1 MDETYRTIITIYDIF
16 NKQHEVVVYPLSA
29 TEIDNTDNNHWHLS
43 PSLISKLRH
52 EFTKQVPDYPLSL
65 EIEVRNGDREPVYVY
80 ISHTA
85 LETAYM
91 TVAHLSTAMGCGLIK
106 ALRIIDS
113 NFVVHNGVN
122 VPFSTT
128 YGNSAQFKYT
138 NSVLVVDFSDTD
150 QSYVAVGDDGYLC
163 YLAIFKNQ
171 AYLVHNGEIMRLKFY
186 SDGIWIYNLHLEP
199 AEIPTLKKDEAIG
212 ILLRYIKGE
221 VKSDDI
227 KFI

>member
-1 MDETYRTIITIYDIF
+1 
-16 NKQHEVVVYPLSA
+16 
-29 TEIDNTDNNHWHLS
+29 
-43 PSLISKLRH
+43 
-52 EFTKQVPDYPLSL
+52 
-65 EIEVRNGDREPVYVY
+65 
-80 ISHTA
+80 
-85 LETAYM
+85 
-91 TVAHLSTAMGCGLIK
+91 
-106 ALRIIDS
+106 
-113 NFVVHNGVN
+113 

-171 AYLVHNGEIMRLKFY
+171 AYLVHNGQIMRLKFY